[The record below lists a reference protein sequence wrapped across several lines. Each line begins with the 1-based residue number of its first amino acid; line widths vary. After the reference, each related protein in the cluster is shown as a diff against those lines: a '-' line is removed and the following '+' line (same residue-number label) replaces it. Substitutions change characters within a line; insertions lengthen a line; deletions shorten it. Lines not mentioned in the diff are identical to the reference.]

1 MVGGYLAPY
10 ITPYLPLSEH
20 MISPALFTLLGILS
34 LWTVFHQTHQMVTGE
49 RGTLFL
55 SGVLAFDALLLSLT
69 PAVTE
74 ILAFV
79 LVGVFFLAN
88 FHMDWRNNIK
98 QRGKNPSTIWLCRG
112 RTFLWFG
119 WLYNLN
125 RPDITVASPDPKTYR
140 L

>member
-1 MVGGYLAPY
+1 
-10 ITPYLPLSEH
+10 

-119 WLYNLN
+119 
-125 RPDITVASPDPKTYR
+125 
-140 L
+140 

>member
-55 SGVLAFDALLLSLT
+55 SDVLAFDALLLNLT
-69 PAVTE
+69 PAVTKTP
-74 ILAFV
+74 AFV
-79 LVGVFFLAN
+79 FVGMFFSRQFSFALAEQ
-88 FHMDWRNNIK
+88 HQK
-98 QRGKNPSTIWLCRG
+98 VKKSC
-112 RTFLWFG
+112 
-119 WLYNLN
+119 
-125 RPDITVASPDPKTYR
+125 
-140 L
+140 